1 MKMRKFTWLLLVLAL
16 VAIFLVAGCTAT
28 TPPNGE
34 EPNGEEP
41 PPTPTDKECPEVVK
55 TEVSKLYVADPT
67 DLTKPNF
74 QIKITF
80 DENINS
86 SCIENLAKW
95 AITVANTDRVGT
107 PTVTKLDVDVDG
119 KIVTVKAR
127 VVETGIAPTTYELVE
142 LPEDWE
148 EFTVLADAIA
158 AAQAVVDVVNGY
170 STSELFYFLGAYAE
184 LYGVLLDALEAAE
197 AALATADAADDAGAL
212 AGLNAAY
219 GLCAVYDERGNVCCD
234 YEGEACC
241 VESYCEQG
249 LGLEAVE
256 VPGEAPVFYGLICNK
271 ADAERYAETFGLD
284 EDHVPTFADEVSW
297 ELSDCAVY
305 DDLGNVCCDFEG
317 KDCCVE
323 PYCEECPEEGCDLT
337 EPGACL

>member
-1 MKMRKFTWLLLVLAL
+1 MKMRKSTWLLLVLAL
-16 VAIFLVAGCTAT
+16 AAILLVAGCAPT
-28 TPPNGE
+28 TPGNGDEEPGNGE
-34 EPNGEEP
+34 PTP
-41 PPTPTDKECPEVVK
+41 PPADKACPKVVK

-170 STSELFYFLGAYAE
+170 STSELFYFLGAYADP
-184 LYGVLLDALEAAE
+184 YYALLDALEAAE
-197 AALATADAADDAGAL
+197 DALATPTLEDDGPAL
-212 AGLNAAY
+212 DDLNAAY
-219 GLCAVYDERGNVCCD
+219 GCDPTVEPQVEGGCLCRAILC
-234 YEGEACC
+234 
-241 VESYCEQG
+241 
-249 LGLEAVE
+249 LGLQAVE
-256 VPGEAPVFYGLICNK
+256 VPGDAPVFYGLICNQDD
-271 ADAERYAETFGLD
+271 ADEYVFG
-284 EDHVPTFADEVSW
+284 EVKSADEVSW
-297 ELSDCAVY
+297 KLTDCAVY
-305 DDLGNVCCDFEG
+305 DDLGNVCCEFSG
-317 KDCCVE
+317 KACCVE
-323 PYCEECPEEGCDLT
+323 PYCEECPPPCDLT

>member
-1 MKMRKFTWLLLVLAL
+1 MKMRKSTWLLLVLAL

-41 PPTPTDKECPEVVK
+41 TPPPADKECPEVVK

-170 STSELFYFLGAYAE
+170 STSELFYFLGAYADP
-184 LYGVLLDALEAAE
+184 YYALLDALEAAE

-219 GLCAVYDERGNVCCD
+219 GL
-234 YEGEACC
+234 GEACC
-241 VESYCEQG
+241 VELYCQQG

-271 ADAERYAETFGLD
+271 DDVAAYEKEFGLAAGT
-284 EDHVPTFADEVSW
+284 VKYADKVTW
-297 ELSDCAVY
+297 KLSNCAVY

>member
-1 MKMRKFTWLLLVLAL
+1 MKMRKSTWLLLVLAL

-41 PPTPTDKECPEVVK
+41 PPTPPADKECPEVVK

-127 VVETGIAPTTYELVE
+127 VVETGTAPAPTYEFVALE
-142 LPEDWE
+142 EDWE
-148 EFTVLADAIA
+148 EFDDLEDAI
-158 AAQAVVDVVNGY
+158 
-170 STSELFYFLGAYAE
+170 
-184 LYGVLLDALEAAE
+184 
-197 AALATADAADDAGAL
+197 DAADTLIEIVEGFSPAELASFYFIVGEGDALIGKAAWETFVAAIEAIDPEVDTAL
-212 AGLNAAY
+212 AAYNDAFTEFGFTVEITQGEAPVFYGLICNKDDVAAY
-219 GLCAVYDERGNVCCD
+219 EKEFGLAAGTVKYADKVTWKLSNCAVYDELGNVCCD

-241 VESYCEQG
+241 VE
-249 LGLEAVE
+249 
-256 VPGEAPVFYGLICNK
+256 
-271 ADAERYAETFGLD
+271 
-284 EDHVPTFADEVSW
+284 
-297 ELSDCAVY
+297 
-305 DDLGNVCCDFEG
+305 
-317 KDCCVE
+317 
-323 PYCEECPEEGCDLT
+323 PYCEECPEPEEGCDLT
-337 EPGACL
+337 EPGACLQVVSRQQSLV